1 MNFVVK
7 MMENQGKCKQPM
19 LNHQGKSLRVT
30 MAWWVSWYEIKY
42 IMQKKT
48 KIRLQNKKLSH
59 TESLQPAVFLPCQ
72 VIQSKPFPLPSTPH
86 YNALQSYHTTI
97 LQVFCTMHKTD
108 TNINMKIPYTNVGK
122 YRQKLTV
129 WPGLNILY
137 FSKWG

>member
-59 TESLQPAVFLPCQ
+59 TESLQPAGFLLCHPKQTFSSSQYTSLQCFAKLLHHNPTS
-72 VIQSKPFPLPSTPH
+72 ILYKAHKGHKYKYKNTLYKYKYPPLFPLHLTTMLCKAITP
-86 YNALQSYHTTI
+86 QSY
-97 LQVFCTMHKTD
+97 
-108 TNINMKIPYTNVGK
+108 
-122 YRQKLTV
+122 
-129 WPGLNILY
+129 
-137 FSKWG
+137 